1 MRDLL
6 VFTLA
11 APIGAYGGLAVGERR
26 YGAERPGR
34 SLILGL
40 VAAALG
46 IERTD
51 DAAHADLER
60 RLGLAVRLDEPGGMF
75 DDYHT
80 AQVPAARRGK
90 RWPTRRAELA
100 EPSLET
106 ILSIREYRADLRVT
120 PALWLREPGEP
131 GLERIA
137 EALMRPHFRLCIG
150 RRSCPL
156 GRPPAPHLI
165 SADSLV
171 AAFDAYDRE
180 AAGTSAPISSISV
193 VADAEAVDFL
203 GPRTTPER
211 VVTRRDVVLSRSRW
225 HFGTRHELV
234 ARLDPPEVS
243 AR

>member
-1 MRDLL
+1 MDVL

-11 APIGAYGGLAVGERR
+11 APIGSYGSLAVGERR

-34 SLILGL
+34 SLVLGI

-46 IERTD
+46 LDRAD

-60 RLGLAVRLDEPGGMF
+60 RLGTAVRIDRAGELF

-80 AQVPAARRGK
+80 AQVPPARRGK

-100 EPSLET
+100 EPTLET
-106 ILSIREYRADLRVT
+106 ILSIREYRTDVHVT
-120 PALWLREPGEP
+120 PALWLREPGDP
-131 GLERIA
+131 DLARIA
-137 EALMRPHFRLCIG
+137 DALVRPHFRLCLG

-156 GRPPAPHLI
+156 GRPPAPRVI
-165 SADSLV
+165 PADSLV
-171 AAFDAYDRE
+171 AAFDAYDRAAEE
-180 AAGTSAPISSISV
+180 AAAPAHGV
-193 VADAEAVDFL
+193 GLVADAEAIDFL

-225 HFGTRHELV
+225 QFGTRQELV
-234 ARLDPPEVS
+234 ATLDP
-243 AR
+243 AREPVR

>member
-1 MRDLL
+1 MDVL

-11 APIGAYGGLAVGERR
+11 APVGSCGGLAVGERR
-26 YGAERPGR
+26 YSAERPGR
-34 SLILGL
+34 SLVLGL

-46 IERTD
+46 LDRAD

-60 RLGLAVRLDEPGGMF
+60 RLGTAVRMDRPGELF

-80 AQVPAARRGK
+80 AQVPPARRGK
-90 RWPTRRAELA
+90 RWPTRRTELA
-100 EPSLET
+100 EPALET
-106 ILSIREYRADLRVT
+106 ILSIREYRADVHVT
-120 PALWLREPGEP
+120 PALWLREPGDP
-131 GLERIA
+131 DLARIA
-137 EALMRPHFRLCIG
+137 DALVRPHFRLCLG

-156 GRPPAPHLI
+156 GCPPAPRVM
-165 SADSLV
+165 AVDSLV

-180 AAGTSAPISSISV
+180 AAGGSPPAGPVGV
-193 VADAEAVDFL
+193 VADAEAAGFL

-225 HFGTRHELV
+225 QFGTRHELV
-234 ARLDPPEVS
+234 ARLEPEPEV